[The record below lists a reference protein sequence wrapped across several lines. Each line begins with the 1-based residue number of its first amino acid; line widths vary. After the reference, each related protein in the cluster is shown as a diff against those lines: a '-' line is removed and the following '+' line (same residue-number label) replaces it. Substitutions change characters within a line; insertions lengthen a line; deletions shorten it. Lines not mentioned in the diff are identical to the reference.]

1 MCNTLWFLTAAQGT
15 CQVTKECLTHLSRA
29 LRCFPKAK
37 GDCLYYVGLSL
48 SFCLI
53 SGLCAITGV
62 SVFANMLVT
71 NFWMST
77 ANMYQGMQNV
87 QNRYV
92 VNWLRVL
99 RSADLLQGQG
109 VLQLK
114 ERQTLD
120 AYESGP
126 RTWKIY

>member
-1 MCNTLWFLTAAQGT
+1 M
-15 CQVTKECLTHLSRA
+15 
-29 LRCFPKAK
+29 
-37 GDCLYYVGLSL
+37 
-48 SFCLI
+48 
-53 SGLCAITGV
+53 
-62 SVFANMLVT
+62 FANMLVT

>member
-1 MCNTLWFLTAAQGT
+1 M
-15 CQVTKECLTHLSRA
+15 
-29 LRCFPKAK
+29 
-37 GDCLYYVGLSL
+37 YYVGLSL